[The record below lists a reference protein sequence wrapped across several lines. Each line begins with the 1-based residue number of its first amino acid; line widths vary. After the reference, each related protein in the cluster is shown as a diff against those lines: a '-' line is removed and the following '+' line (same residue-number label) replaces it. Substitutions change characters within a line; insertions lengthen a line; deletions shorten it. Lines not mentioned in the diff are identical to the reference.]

1 MDTSLKI
8 YTEIPKTTFKMKQ
21 INKNL
26 DVKFSYSFLPLE
38 AIARLTKIFS
48 DSKRNVTLL
57 EDCRNLSLNKRLL
70 CRFFMQ
76 IDF

>member
-38 AIARLTKIFS
+38 AIARLTRIFS

>member
-38 AIARLTKIFS
+38 AIARLTRIFS

-57 EDCRNLSLNKRLL
+57 EDCRNLILNKRLL

>member
-38 AIARLTKIFS
+38 AIARLTRIFS

-70 CRFFMQ
+70 CRFFYAN
-76 IDF
+76 

>member
-21 INKNL
+21 VNKNL

-38 AIARLTKIFS
+38 AIARLTRIFS

>member
-38 AIARLTKIFS
+38 AIARLTRIFS

-57 EDCRNLSLNKRLL
+57 EDCRNLSLNKILL